1 MSLKTEST
9 LASKALRLLDGL
21 TQTPEGTVVY
31 QHIQQ
36 VLDSYDET
44 RGEIEEGYADLLR
57 LLLDGIARGLP
68 DTSPEKIHLKLLQKR
83 LAPPITVT
91 EFIALRASIEKHA
104 QQISASKLASD
115 HESRAILLPVLEGLG
130 ITVSAPAEPALPVTR
145 SANPPPAAVTVA
157 PPAAVSTPAMV
168 VNDAE
173 TAEPRPRDFDVPPRS
188 RLHSP
193 VDSAYRKHLQE
204 NRERVQRIQESLSEQ
219 VSEAVTKNEE
229 FGVLLEVE
237 LEALR
242 QAVDSSEVEAL
253 RQTLIDE
260 IQKLLDGHRSLS
272 KRLDSTKEYLQIIE
286 HDSKQL
292 NEELTRVHLL
302 SLTDELTDLP
312 NRRAF
317 MRRLEDEVSRVQRYG
332 SPLTVALI
340 DLDRFK
346 AINDKFGHPVGDEVL
361 RAFSLN
367 VLSIFRHHDMVARIG
382 GEEFGVLLPN
392 TDTKGAA
399 KALVK
404 VKARAAEITTDL
416 AGIQLP
422 MNTFSAG
429 VAMYK
434 PGETVS
440 TLIERA
446 DSALYQAKRL
456 GRDRVEVATPE
467 TTEAVSRPSQ

>member
-68 DTSPEKIHLKLLQKR
+68 DTSPEKIHLKLLQRR

-130 ITVSAPAEPALPVTR
+130 ITVSAPAEPAPPVTR
-145 SANPPPAAVTVA
+145 SVHPPPAAVTA
-157 PPAAVSTPAMV
+157 APAAVV
-168 VNDAE
+168 DDAE
-173 TAEPRPRDFDVPPRS
+173 TVEPRPRDFDAPPRS

-242 QAVDSSEVEAL
+242 QAVDANEVEAL

-467 TTEAVSRPSQ
+467 TAEAVSRPGQ